1 MELQSL
7 VYTYRYLHLAIC
19 NEDRFAIKALL
30 ERIKKEKLTYMV
42 DQENNDRQTPLFV
55 AVAMNDPAK
64 VQLLINAGANLN
76 TLAQVGGFI
85 FYPNSNMADR
95 RIDRSFKQLLLS

>member
-1 MELQSL
+1 
-7 VYTYRYLHLAIC
+7 
-19 NEDRFAIKALL
+19 
-30 ERIKKEKLTYMV
+30 MV

-76 TLAQVGGFI
+76 TLAQVGDFI

-95 RIDRSFKQLLLS
+95 QTDRSFKQLLLSWEKYTQQQKKRENLWILID